1 MASKKPT
8 IMIGGSE
15 YISAEEIRDRYQL
28 PHKLILR
35 FLGKPDEIDPAQTR
49 RSQRRLYLWNRV
61 NDAMGAMLAEKERV
75 RQEELER
82 GGTKLDKNGDGLRDQ
97 SGRVTSEAKAQASAP
112 PPKAPK
118 YITPTGLRGKR
129 YWTDKMIQDL
139 LGGPDA
145 TARNPHYRSA
155 APMRLYL
162 LSRVDAIESTL
173 DVEAM
178 KQARLKRSA
187 AARRAVATRQKNLE
201 MRIFTI
207 NLNCRFD
214 EPLALVRSKAATAN
228 EEIAAYHEHEYQAYV
243 ERCLAR
249 GKKPEPRRGPA
260 HPEVAAEDRW
270 AVNYLRHERSSYDD
284 LLYEFGSWARDML
297 RRRIHREIAKAY
309 PDLREA
315 AVRMIR

>member
-1 MASKKPT
+1 MASKRST
-8 IMIGGSE
+8 IMIEGSE
-15 YISAEEIRDRYQL
+15 YISAREISNKYQIS
-28 PHKLILR
+28 HELIRR
-35 FLGKPDEIDPAQTR
+35 FLGKPDEIDHAQTR
-49 RSQRRLYLWNRV
+49 RSQQRLYLWNRV
-61 NDAMGAMLAEKERV
+61 KDAVGEMLVEKERV

-82 GGTKLDKNGDGLRDQ
+82 RRAELDKKEAGLREQ
-97 SGRVTSEAKAQASAP
+97 SRRAKAETKTQAPAP
-112 PPKAPK
+112 PPKAPR

-139 LGGPDA
+139 LGEPDEMA
-145 TARNPHYRSA
+145 DNPHYRSA

-207 NLNCRFD
+207 NLNYRFD

-228 EEIAAYHEHEYQAYV
+228 EEIVAYHEREYQAYV

-249 GKKPEPRRGPA
+249 GEEPEPRRGPA
-260 HPEVAAEDRW
+260 HPKVAAEDRW
-270 AVNYLRHERSSYDD
+270 AINYLRHERSSYDD
-284 LLYEFGSWARDML
+284 LLYEFGSWARDIL
-297 RRRIHREIAKAY
+297 RRRIHQEIAKTY
-309 PDLREA
+309 PELREA
-315 AVRMIR
+315 ATRMTN